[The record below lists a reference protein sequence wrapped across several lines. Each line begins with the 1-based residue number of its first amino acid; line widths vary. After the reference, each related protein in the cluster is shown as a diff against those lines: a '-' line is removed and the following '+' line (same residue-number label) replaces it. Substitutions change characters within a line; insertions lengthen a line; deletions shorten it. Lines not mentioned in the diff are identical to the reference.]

1 MPPPER
7 IDTAT
12 VIARAVSI
20 VDRDGVDALSFRRL
34 AGECGVTAM
43 ALYRHVRDKD
53 ELLDRVVEQVLGE
66 FVIGPPATG
75 RWREQLTEFFLQ
87 ARRMFLDH
95 PGIAAICM
103 QRPTP
108 VTAVGQIYERVLEGL
123 TQGGITG
130 QDAVYAFDTLLM
142 FMFGSV
148 LWELPRSELERERL
162 LRLALAEP
170 ADTPQLIAHATEL
183 AHRNAADYYE
193 QGLATILDGLE
204 TRRDATR
211 QP

>member
-1 MPPPER
+1 MSSPER

-12 VIARAVSI
+12 VIGRAVSI

-34 AGECGVTAM
+34 ASECGVTAM

-53 ELLDRVVEQVLGE
+53 DLLDRVVEQVLGE
-66 FVIGPPATG
+66 FVIGPTASG
-75 RWREQLTEFFLQ
+75 SWREQLTEFFSQ
-87 ARRMFLDH
+87 ARSMFLDH

-108 VTAVGQIYERVLEGL
+108 VTAVGRIYERALDGL
-123 TQGGITG
+123 SQGRITG

-148 LWELPRSELERERL
+148 LWEIPRSEIERERL
-162 LRLALAEP
+162 LRLALADP
-170 ADTPQLIAHATEL
+170 AKTPQLVAHATEL
-183 AHRNAADYYE
+183 THRDATAYF
-193 QGLATILDGLE
+193 QAGLATILDGLQA
-204 TRRDATR
+204 RRDAAG
-211 QP
+211 